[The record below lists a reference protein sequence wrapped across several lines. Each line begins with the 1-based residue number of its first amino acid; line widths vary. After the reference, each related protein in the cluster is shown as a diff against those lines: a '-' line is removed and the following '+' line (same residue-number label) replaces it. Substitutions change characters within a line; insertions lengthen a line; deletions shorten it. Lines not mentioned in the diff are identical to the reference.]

1 MEGYI
6 VDGLVHAVPEGSGQ
20 VSLVLQEPQH
30 CESCQGNWV
39 GLKRSM
45 VPTKKILIIFTSLIV
60 FLHKNVVVIVT
71 FSSNDIGFR
80 QWTSPFCLF
89 KTFKNAL
96 NFCIMQMI

>member
-45 VPTKKILIIFTSLIV
+45 VPTKKNINNIYFFDCIPSLKCGCYSDIF
-60 FLHKNVVVIVT
+60 
-71 FSSNDIGFR
+71 
-80 QWTSPFCLF
+80 F
-89 KTFKNAL
+89 K
-96 NFCIMQMI
+96 